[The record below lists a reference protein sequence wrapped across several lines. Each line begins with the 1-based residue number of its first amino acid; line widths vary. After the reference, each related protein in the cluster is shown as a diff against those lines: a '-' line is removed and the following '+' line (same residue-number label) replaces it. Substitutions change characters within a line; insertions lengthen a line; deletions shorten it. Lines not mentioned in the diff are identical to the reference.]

1 MPGIVVRSRAADA
14 ARPSG
19 IVIARIVV
27 APDVDNESMTIE
39 AMDFHRYL
47 VSMRQDGDPI
57 EVVVELTPEAVADAG
72 LEGDDDLALVRATII
87 FLTSRQRAD
96 ELPANLAFEGVVA
109 AYPDFA
115 DAVRADLAR

>member
-1 MPGIVVRSRAADA
+1 
-14 ARPSG
+14 
-19 IVIARIVV
+19 
-27 APDVDNESMTIE
+27 MTIE
-39 AMDFHRYL
+39 AMEFHRYL
-47 VSMRQDGDPI
+47 VSLRQDGDPI
-57 EVVVELTPEAVADAG
+57 EVVVELTPEAIADAG
-72 LEGDDDLALVRATII
+72 FDGADDLELVRATIA

>member
-1 MPGIVVRSRAADA
+1 
-14 ARPSG
+14 
-19 IVIARIVV
+19 
-27 APDVDNESMTIE
+27 MTIE
-39 AMDFHRYL
+39 AMEFHPYL
-47 VSMRQDGDPI
+47 VSLRQDGDPI
-57 EVVVELTPEAVADAG
+57 EVVVELTPEAIADAG
-72 LEGDDDLALVRATII
+72 FDGADDLELVRATIA